1 MNQYST
7 NLTDNQ
13 YNAIIHIFDV
23 KRKRNHSIQD
33 ILNGLFYILKTGC
46 HWRMLPNDFP
56 KWQLVYYYFAKWRD
70 DGTIEEIN
78 DVLRSII
85 RKKEGKHE
93 SPSIAIIDSQSIK
106 TTRVGGEERGYD
118 GNKKIKGRKRHVIT
132 DSLGMLLSVK
142 VHAANEHDCKKG
154 FEVIEMLQYRFEKL
168 KKIFADGGYRG
179 ELSDQVKENLNWDIE
194 ITLRSDKAIDFVPLP
209 KRWVIE
215 RTFSWFENFR
225 RLAKDYEYL
234 IASSEA
240 MIQLAFISLMLNRIK
255 TIKI

>member
-23 KRKRNHSIQD
+23 KRKRNHSLQD

-85 RKKEGKHE
+85 RK
-93 SPSIAIIDSQSIK
+93 
-106 TTRVGGEERGYD
+106 
-118 GNKKIKGRKRHVIT
+118 
-132 DSLGMLLSVK
+132 
-142 VHAANEHDCKKG
+142 
-154 FEVIEMLQYRFEKL
+154 
-168 KKIFADGGYRG
+168 
-179 ELSDQVKENLNWDIE
+179 
-194 ITLRSDKAIDFVPLP
+194 
-209 KRWVIE
+209 
-215 RTFSWFENFR
+215 
-225 RLAKDYEYL
+225 
-234 IASSEA
+234 
-240 MIQLAFISLMLNRIK
+240 
-255 TIKI
+255 